1 MSGIYTLG
9 RGKLYF
15 DRFTNN
21 IDKIRTGER
30 YLGNT
35 PEINFNTEA
44 ELLEHFDADGGIRV
58 KDDQVTLEITRTL
71 TFTCDN
77 IDDDNLAIFFLG
89 EKSTF
94 TQAASAGGTYEIAD
108 AQQGL
113 YYQIGQ
119 TAANPMGQRGV
130 SLVSV
135 ADAVPTTYDLTDD
148 YTVDLDLGRIYIVPG
163 GGIAD
168 GTDLIVT
175 FTCSATERARVLT
188 ADSVTVDGALR
199 YIAANPKGN
208 NRDYYFPYV
217 QLTPNGDYTFKGD
230 EWQTL
235 PFTCEVLKYD
245 DNTAAVW
252 IDGRPS

>member
-9 RGKLYF
+9 RGKVYF
-15 DRFTNN
+15 DRFLTGT
-21 IDKIRTGER
+21 KTRTGER
-30 YLGNT
+30 YIGNT
-35 PEINFNTEA
+35 PEISFNTES

-77 IDDDNLAIFFLG
+77 IDDDNLAMFFLG
-89 EKSTF
+89 DKSTF
-94 TQAASAGGTYEIAD
+94 TQGTASNTAYTITDAVGGR
-108 AQQGL
+108 

-119 TAANPMGQRGV
+119 TAGNPQGVRGITV
-130 SLVSV
+130 DSVTDGTDPLVV
-135 ADAVPTTYDLTDD
+135 DTD
-148 YTVDLDLGRIYIVPG
+148 YTIDLALGRIYIVAG
-163 GGIAD
+163 GGGD
-168 GTDLIVT
+168 GEDVVVT
-175 FTCSATERARVLT
+175 YDAVEHTRPRVLT

-199 YIAANPKGN
+199 YISANPKGN
-208 NRDYYFPYV
+208 QRDYYFPYV

-230 EWQTL
+230 EWQAL
-235 PFTCEVLKYD
+235 PFTAEVLKYD

>member
-1 MSGIYTLG
+1 MSGTYTLG

-15 DRFTNN
+15 DRFTNST
-21 IDKIRTGER
+21 DKIRTGER

-58 KDDQVTLEITRTL
+58 KDDQVILEIVRTL

-89 EKSTF
+89 TAGTF
-94 TQAASAGGTYEIAD
+94 TQAAATGGTYDID
-108 AQQGL
+108 DVQQGL

-119 TAANPMGQRGV
+119 TAANPQGVRGV
-130 SLVSV
+130 TTVSIAGASL
-135 ADAVPTTYDLTDD
+135 TTD
-148 YTVDLDLGRIYIVPG
+148 YTLDAALGRIYIVPG

-168 GTDLIVT
+168 DDDIVVTYTCTATD
-175 FTCSATERARVLT
+175 RARILT
-188 ADSVTVDGALR
+188 GDSVTVDGSLR
-199 YIAANPKGN
+199 YISANPKGN
-208 NRDYYFPYV
+208 QRDYYFPYV

-235 PFTCEVLKYD
+235 PFTCEVLKFD
-245 DNTAAVW
+245 DSTSAVY
-252 IDGRPS
+252 IDGRPA

>member
-21 IDKIRTGER
+21 VDKIRTGER

-89 EKSTF
+89 TKSTF
-94 TQAASAGGTYEIAD
+94 TQGAGTGLTYDID
-108 AQQGL
+108 DVQQGL

-119 TAANPMGQRGV
+119 TAANPMGVRDVTAV
-130 SLVSV
+130 SIAGASL
-135 ADAVPTTYDLTDD
+135 TTD
-148 YTVDLDLGRIYIVPG
+148 YTLDAALGRIYIVPG

-168 GTDLIVT
+168 GDDIVVT
-175 FTCSATERARVLT
+175 YTSAAVGRARVLT
-188 ADSVTVDGALR
+188 SDSVTIDGSLR